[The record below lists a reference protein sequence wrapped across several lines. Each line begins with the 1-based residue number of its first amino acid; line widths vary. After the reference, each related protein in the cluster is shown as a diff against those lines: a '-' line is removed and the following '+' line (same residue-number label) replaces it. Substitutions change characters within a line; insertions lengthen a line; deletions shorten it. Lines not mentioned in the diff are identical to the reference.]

1 LYFLTH
7 GITAD
12 PVPIS
17 SATPGT
23 HDAQDYK
30 EETRVLQ
37 EMGEKNEKK
46 QCTLP
51 ETNTA
56 PENRHLEKEI
66 PIQYISKPSF
76 LGAILASVVPRLS
89 GLSQGKT

>member
-1 LYFLTH
+1 MIQCPQFLYFLTH
-7 GITAD
+7 GTTHGITED

-23 HDAQDYK
+23 HDAQDSK

-51 ETNTA
+51 ETNIA

-66 PIQYISKPSF
+66 PIQNHHF
-76 LGAILASVVPRLS
+76 
-89 GLSQGKT
+89 